1 MNETEH
7 QTEDY
12 KSVARNTSVQLLM
25 LKKLVILFLLLA
37 AAAYAG
43 FSYWTTQPISS
54 SAYEFTI
61 KPGSGLRSSAQ
72 QIANAGVPVQPVLFE
87 VLARLTDQQNK
98 IKAGTYL
105 AQAGITPQELL
116 NKTVR
121 GEFLQFSLTLIEGW
135 SFKQMRQAM
144 LQNPYLQHDTADF
157 TEQEILARLNSD
169 YPQAEGLF
177 FPDTYLFPK
186 GASDMAVYQQA
197 FNQLQQHLLAA
208 WKQRDV
214 KATPFKNPYE
224 ALILASIVEK
234 ETGLKS
240 DRQMIAGVFVNRLRK
255 GMLLQTDPTVIY
267 GMGELY
273 QGNIRKSDLLTDT
286 PYNTYTRVGLPPTP
300 IALVGLESITA
311 TLNPAQTDALFFV
324 SRGDGSSQFSTNLN
338 DHNRAVNDY
347 VNKRYAR

>member
-1 MNETEH
+1 MSGH
-7 QTEDY
+7 L
-12 KSVARNTSVQLLM
+12 RM
-25 LKKLVILFLLLA
+25 LKKIIVLFLLLITA
-37 AAAYAG
+37 VCAG
-43 FSYWTTQPISS
+43 FGYWATQPISTD
-54 SAYEFTI
+54 AYEFTI
-61 KPGSGLRSSAQ
+61 KPGSGLRNSAQ
-72 QIANAGVPVQPVLFE
+72 QMTNAGVPIHPVLFE
-87 VLARLTDQQNK
+87 VLARLTGQQNK

-105 AQAGITPQELL
+105 AEAGITPQELL
-116 NKTVR
+116 DKTVR

-144 LQNPYLQHDTADF
+144 LENPYLQHDTANL
-157 TEQEILARLNSD
+157 TGQEILARLNSD
-169 YPQAEGLF
+169 YKQAEGLF

-186 GASDMAVYQQA
+186 GSSDMAVYQQA

-214 KATPFKNPYE
+214 AATPFKNPYE

-240 DRQMIAGVFVNRLRK
+240 DRKMIAGVFVNRLRK

-286 PYNTYTRVGLPPTP
+286 PYNTYTRPGLPPTP
-300 IALVGLESITA
+300 IALAGLESITA
-311 TLNPAQTDALFFV
+311 ALNPAQTDALFFV

-338 DHNRAVNDY
+338 EHNRAVN
-347 VNKRYAR
+347 VYAR